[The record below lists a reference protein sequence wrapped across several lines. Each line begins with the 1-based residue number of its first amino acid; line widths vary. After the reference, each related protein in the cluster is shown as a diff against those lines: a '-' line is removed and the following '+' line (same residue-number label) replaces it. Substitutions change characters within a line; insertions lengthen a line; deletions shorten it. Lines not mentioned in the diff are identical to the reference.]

1 MKSLNRILS
10 ALLALLCAGVLI
22 LPAAATA
29 EEPESSGVDVSVV
42 MDKEL
47 YEDDEP
53 ITATITIKNTQL
65 NVVTVKSL
73 EQLIPEGYRL
83 SPSSQDSL
91 QDIEL
96 AYNETAT
103 LKVTF
108 EKIDPTGSQAQSEDV
123 FDKILNGKFWGIPN
137 VLLILVAVIA
147 FAVFMFLT

>member
-1 MKSLNRILS
+1 MKALKRIIS
-10 ALLALLCAGVLI
+10 VLLALLCAGVLM

-29 EEPESSGVDVSVV
+29 TEPVSSGLDVSVV

-53 ITATITIKNTQL
+53 ITATITIRNTQL
-65 NVVTVKSL
+65 DVVTVKSL

-83 SPSSQDSL
+83 SDSSQDSL

-96 AYNETAT
+96 AYNETAV

-108 EKIDPTGSQAQSEDV
+108 EKIAPEGSQAQSEDY

-137 VLLILVAVIA
+137 ILIIVVLGIA

>member
-1 MKSLNRILS
+1 MKTWKRIT
-10 ALLALLCAGVLI
+10 LLLLTLLWAGVLI

-29 EEPESSGVDVSVV
+29 PETETSGVDVSVV

-65 NVVTVKSL
+65 DVVTVKSL

-91 QDIEL
+91 QDLEL

-108 EKIDPTGSQAQSEDV
+108 EKIAPAGETRQSED
-123 FDKILNGKFWGIPN
+123 FFHKLFTGETWGIPN
-137 VLLILVAVIA
+137 LLIILILGIA